1 MTRFFLKL
9 IFDRII
15 SCRNM
20 KIIILILLVS
30 SVYNL
35 NFVFNVDKPVK
46 KSKNEVPHYQ
56 QQRNIFQ

>member
-1 MTRFFLKL
+1 
-9 IFDRII
+9 
-15 SCRNM
+15 M

-56 QQRNIFQ
+56 QQRNIFQWVLSLFIICYESIVPVV